1 MKIKNAAVVIPS
13 RLGSTRLPRKP
24 LIKIGDLTMIER
36 AVVNALDSDI
46 EKIYVTTDSPLI
58 ADLLSPYPI
67 EVIMI
72 NEECTT
78 GTDRV
83 FLATKK
89 AEIEQDI
96 IINLQGDMPFIEPNI
111 ITQVAKLALESDFDI
126 CTAVSKKELD
136 YAQNK
141 SNVKVVVAPDGR
153 ALYFSRSLIPSNTE
167 EFLCHVGIYAY
178 KKHALEKFS
187 ALPQSN
193 LEKLESLEQLRAME
207 NGMSIGVCYVENMP
221 VSIDTQDD
229 LNYLLSSLQ
238 NIR

>member
-1 MKIKNAAVVIPS
+1 MKINNAAVIIPS

-36 AVVNALDSDI
+36 VVVNALDSDVA
-46 EKIYVTTDSPLI
+46 KIYVTTDSPLI
-58 ADLLSPYPI
+58 MDLLSPYPI

-72 NEECTT
+72 NDECNT

-83 FLATKK
+83 FLAAQK
-89 AEIEQDI
+89 AGLEQDV
-96 IINLQGDMPFIEPNI
+96 IINLQGDMPFIDPTI
-111 ITQVAKLALESDFDI
+111 ITKVAKLALESDFDI
-126 CTAVSKKELD
+126 CTAVSKKGLD

-153 ALYFSRSLIPSNTE
+153 ALYFSRSLIPHNTE

-178 KKHALEKFS
+178 KKQALKKFHS
-187 ALPQSN
+187 LPQSN

-207 NGMSIGVCYVENMP
+207 NGMNIGVCYVENMP
-221 VSIDTQDD
+221 VSVDTQDD
-229 LNYLLSSLQ
+229 LNYLLSSL
-238 NIR
+238 